1 MKVLLRKRA
10 DAKTAA
16 HKREPATRLRAL
28 GVRGAPALSPT
39 LANMSARTRKRRL
52 AKLVTLVERK
62 RARQP
67 VTRPRASGITVL
79 GELVAE
85 RNASATAKIRPP
97 EKHLRALAR
106 TDIQARKRELG
117 MPRPALGAI
126 GPAPAR
132 IPA

>member
-16 HKREPATRLRAL
+16 HKREPAIQLRAL
-28 GVRGAPALSPT
+28 GVRGARVPFRTPV
-39 LANMSARTRKRRL
+39 SARTRKRRL

-79 GELVAE
+79 GELVVE

-106 TDIQARKRELG
+106 TDIQVRKRELG
-117 MPRPALGAI
+117 MLRPALGAI